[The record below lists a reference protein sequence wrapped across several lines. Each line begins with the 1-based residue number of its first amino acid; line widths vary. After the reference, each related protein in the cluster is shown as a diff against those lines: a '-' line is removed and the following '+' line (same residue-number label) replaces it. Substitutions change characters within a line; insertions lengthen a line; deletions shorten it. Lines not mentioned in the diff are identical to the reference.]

1 MVPAAAQEEEERP
14 TMTEDRTRADKMPE
28 LMSARQAAE
37 VLQVTPRMVTA
48 MCSSGKLKAV
58 RVGRLWRVNRDALF
72 DFAGLR

>member
-1 MVPAAAQEEEERP
+1 
-14 TMTEDRTRADKMPE
+14 MTEDRTRADKMPE